1 MKLTESL
8 ENYLEVIFH
17 IQASKG
23 AARAKDI
30 ALGLNVNNSSVTEAL
45 RSLSKKELV
54 NYAPYDLIT
63 LTSKGTEIAKVIVNR
78 HKVIKQFLLDALSMS
93 EEESDTM
100 ACRIE
105 HVVNDEMIL
114 KLQDLSDYLAEK
126 APDWDKTS

>member
-45 RSLSKKELV
+45 RSLAKKGLV

-63 LTSKGTEIAKVIVNR
+63 LTSDGTEIAKVIVNR
-78 HKVIKQFLLDALSMS
+78 HKVIRQFLLEALDMPEDDADSI
-93 EEESDTM
+93 

-105 HVVNDEMIL
+105 HVVNDTLIL
-114 KLQDLSDYLAEK
+114 KLQKLSDYLAEK
-126 APDWDKTS
+126 APDWDK

>member
-45 RSLSKKELV
+45 RSLAKKELV

-63 LTSKGTEIAKVIVNR
+63 LTSKGAEVAKIIVNR
-78 HKVIKQFLLDALSMS
+78 HKVIKQFLFDALNMP
-93 EEESDTM
+93 EEESDTI
-100 ACRIE
+100 ACRVE
-105 HVVNDEMIL
+105 HVVTEQMIL
-114 KLQDLSDYLAEK
+114 KLQKLTNYLAQK
-126 APDWDKTS
+126 APDWDKSS